1 MNLNLIFK
9 AQGIVLIINGLG
21 SLFFGS
27 LWISQGTGWEST
39 PDLITFGQFVGVVLL
54 VNGIWSWRFPDI
66 AAENIKS
73 IGMLFALGGL
83 LFTVIILFHIV
94 FIVFFLAKSF
104 SNSIFNINYLY
115 VFFIVQIFR
124 YKIIY
129 DLGEFWTTKIL
140 VINKPLV
147 KTRMFR
153 YFRHP
158 NYLVVFLEVILV
170 CLFFNDFYS
179 LIVFSVIN
187 SVLIAT
193 RIFFEEKANKFRLML

>member
-1 MNLNLIFK
+1 MIDTYLMVYIIFARFFELILSKKNTTKLLQEGAKERYGFHYK
-9 AQGIVLIINGLG
+9 FIV
-21 SLFFGS
+21 
-27 LWISQGTGWEST
+27 
-39 PDLITFGQFVGVVLL
+39 
-54 VNGIWSWRFPDI
+54 
-66 AAENIKS
+66 
-73 IGMLFALGGL
+73 
-83 LFTVIILFHIV
+83 LFHII

-115 VFFIVQIFR
+115 VFFVAQIFR

-147 KTRMFR
+147 KTWMFR
-153 YFRHP
+153 YLRHP
-158 NYLVVFLEVILV
+158 NYMVVFLEVILV

>member
-1 MNLNLIFK
+1 MIDTYLMVYIIFARFFELILSK
-9 AQGIVLIINGLG
+9 KN
-21 SLFFGS
+21 
-27 LWISQGTGWEST
+27 TT
-39 PDLITFGQFVGVVLL
+39 KLL
-54 VNGIWSWRFPDI
+54 QEGAKECYGFHY
-66 AAENIKS
+66 K
-73 IGMLFALGGL
+73 F
-83 LFTVIILFHIV
+83 IILFHIV

-147 KTRMFR
+147 KTWMFR
-153 YFRHP
+153 YLRHP
-158 NYLVVFLEVILV
+158 NYIVVFLEVILV